1 MSMTRSVP
9 AALATILVMVPLVV
23 SAQDAQEELRSAIQ
37 ASVLSDPR
45 AQTIPPEQ
53 LKELVDALAAQAQ
66 EQNMTAA
73 DILWRPQQTGLV
85 ADTSVKPV
93 QADCTQGWQG
103 YLCQFNKAF
112 GFVGGNYE
120 VPLFLLV
127 ISGLLIAVVWELIVH
142 HRKKLAKQAATQAP
156 PWENMPK

>member
-1 MSMTRSVP
+1 MSMMRSVP
-9 AALATILVMVPLVV
+9 TVLATILVMAPVVV
-23 SAQDAQEELRSAIQ
+23 SAQVAQDDLRNAIQ

-53 LKELVDALAAQAQ
+53 LKELVDALAVQAQ
-66 EQNMTAA
+66 EQNMTAS

-85 ADTSVKPV
+85 EEVSVKPV
-93 QADCTQGWQG
+93 EVGCAQGWQG

-127 ISGLLIAVVWELIVH
+127 VSGLLIAVVWELIVH